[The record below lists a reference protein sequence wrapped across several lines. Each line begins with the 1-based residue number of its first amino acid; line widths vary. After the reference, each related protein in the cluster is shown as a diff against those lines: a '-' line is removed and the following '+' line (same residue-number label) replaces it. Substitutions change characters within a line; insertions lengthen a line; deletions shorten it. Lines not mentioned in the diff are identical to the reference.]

1 MGDENKF
8 RVGQVVKLRS
18 GGPDMTVEGIELV
31 GDHADP
37 ARLVDGSVAVV
48 WFDSARCEPC
58 RASFPPDSLVEA

>member
-18 GGPDMTVEGIELV
+18 GGPDMTVEGIEL
-31 GDHADP
+31 
-37 ARLVDGSVAVV
+37 GSVAVV